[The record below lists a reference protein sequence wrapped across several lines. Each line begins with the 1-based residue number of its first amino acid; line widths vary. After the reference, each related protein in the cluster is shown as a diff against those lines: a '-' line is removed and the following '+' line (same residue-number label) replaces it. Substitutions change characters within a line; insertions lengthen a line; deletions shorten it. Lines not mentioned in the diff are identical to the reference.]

1 MIIKT
6 FFKKK
11 SLFSYLLFLTLI
23 SFSVNQYYA
32 YIGVLPVDSF
42 STFNAGYDI
51 LNGSIP
57 FKDFWSIKGPV
68 MDILQAL
75 FFKFLGVSWFSYAM
89 HSSVFNS
96 IFALSTFFTLKKFN
110 LEIKYCF
117 FYSALASILMY
128 PTYGIPFTDH
138 HVAIFSV
145 LSVYCVCV
153 AIKFNELKYWFVIPI
168 LLFLGFFTKQTP
180 AAYFGILIFFVSI
193 LYLFFNFNKKILIY
207 VILGSIL
214 IVLIFFALVLFFEIP
229 IENIILQYFLFPMSL
244 GETRL
249 EWLFPLEFNRFILR
263 YKLLY
268 IALAIPIFLLFKN
281 MIKNFT
287 SLISKDNLI
296 FILLFGTLIIFV
308 THQLMTINGLF
319 IFFLIPIFSG
329 FSHIYSK
336 SLKNKNRYIYF
347 FLILTLIS
355 TIYYHQKYISKRDT
369 LVLRNVDLRD
379 SINSSTIDNKLSN
392 LKWITHHYPT
402 NPKEEIQNIKD
413 SIKIIMQDNRTKM
426 LVTDY
431 QFISVIL
438 SIDDNAAA
446 RIWWRH
452 HIYPS
457 GPGRKYFSEW
467 RKFLINKIIQN
478 KIEVI
483 YTIKP
488 LEGEENILQNIISN
502 KCYNEKNLS
511 KILMFQEI
519 TNCKELTSSI
529 ILK

>member
-6 FFKKK
+6 FIKKK
-11 SLFSYLLFLTLI
+11 SFFIYLLFLTLI
-23 SFSVNQYYA
+23 SFSINQYYA

-68 MDILQAL
+68 MDVLQAF
-75 FFKFLGVSWFSYAM
+75 FFKFFGVSWFSYAM
-89 HSSVFNS
+89 HSSFFNS

-117 FYSALASILMY
+117 FYSVLASILMY

-138 HVAIFSV
+138 HVAIFSI
-145 LSVYCVCV
+145 LSVYCVCL
-153 AIKFNELKYWFVIPI
+153 AIKFNDLKYWFIIPI

-193 LYLFFNFNKKILIY
+193 LNLFFNFDKKIIIY
-207 VILGSIL
+207 VILSSLLTIL
-214 IVLIFFALVLFFEIP
+214 CFFALVLFYEIP
-229 IENIILQYFLFPMSL
+229 IANIILQYFLFPMSL

-249 EWLFPLEFNRFILR
+249 EWLFPLEFKRFILR

-268 IALAIPIFLLFKN
+268 IALAIPIFFLFKN
-281 MIKNFT
+281 TFKNF
-287 SLISKDNLI
+287 SSFISKDNLI

-308 THQLMTINGLF
+308 IHQLMTINGLF

-336 SLKNKNRYIYF
+336 SFKNKNRYAYF
-347 FLILTLIS
+347 FLVLTLIS

-369 LVLRNVDLRD
+369 LVLRNIDLKA
-379 SINSSTIDNKLSN
+379 SVNSSIIDNKLSN

-402 NPKEEIQNIKD
+402 NPQEEIQNLKD
-413 SIKIIMQDNRTKM
+413 SIKIIEQDNRAKM

-431 QFISVIL
+431 QFISVVL
-438 SIDDNAAA
+438 SINDNAAA

-457 GPGRKYFSEW
+457 GPEKKYFDEW
-467 RKFLINKIIQN
+467 RNFLINKIIQN
-478 KIEVI
+478 KVKVI

-488 LEGEENILQNIISN
+488 LEGEENILQNIISDQ
-502 KCYNEKNLS
+502 CYNENNLS
-511 KILMFQEI
+511 KILMIQEMMEC
-519 TNCKELTSSI
+519 NELISSI
-529 ILK
+529 NLK